1 MSFFYAFTI
10 GIKSLLLIIKKCII
24 IYTVRKAIKQ
34 KRQKFMELERLQK
47 YIARCGVTSR
57 RKAEE
62 LILAGRVKVNGA
74 KVTELGTRVNPDKDA
89 VTVDNKK
96 ISEVNKY
103 IYIKLYKP
111 EGYVTTVS
119 DQFDRK
125 TVLDLIDIKERIY
138 PIGRLDYNTSGLLL
152 LTNDGELANRL
163 MHPKYHIYKTYVAE
177 IEGQI
182 SQESINELKTGVVI
196 DNYRTAPAKVNLL
209 KYKDSRSLVQIS
221 IYEGK
226 NRQVRKMF
234 DAVEHKVIKLKRI
247 SFGEVSLGDLKT
259 GSWKNLSNGEIKFLK
274 RNQEG

>member
-1 MSFFYAFTI
+1 
-10 GIKSLLLIIKKCII
+10 
-24 IYTVRKAIKQ
+24 
-34 KRQKFMELERLQK
+34 MELERLQK
-47 YIARCGVTSR
+47 YIARSGVTSR

-62 LILAGRVKVNGA
+62 LILAGHVMVNGI
-74 KVTELGTRVNPDKDA
+74 KITELGTKIDPIKDI

-96 ISEVNKY
+96 ITEVNKF

-111 EGYVTTVS
+111 EGYVTTVK

-152 LTNDGELANRL
+152 LTNDGELANKL

-182 SQESINELKTGVVI
+182 SDTSINRLINGVVI
-196 DNYRTAPAKVNLL
+196 EDYKTAPAKAKLL
-209 KYKDSRSLVQIS
+209 KYNNNKSLVQVS

-234 DAVEHKVIKLKRI
+234 DAIGHSVRSLKRI
-247 SFGEVSLGDLKT
+247 SFGEINLGELKI
-259 GSWKNLSNGEIKFLK
+259 GSWENLSKEEIQFLK
-274 RNQEG
+274 MNQED

>member
-1 MSFFYAFTI
+1 
-10 GIKSLLLIIKKCII
+10 
-24 IYTVRKAIKQ
+24 
-34 KRQKFMELERLQK
+34 MELERLQK
-47 YIARCGVTSR
+47 YIARSGVTSR

-62 LILAGRVKVNGA
+62 LIITGHVMVNGI
-74 KVTELGTRVNPDKDA
+74 KITELGTKVDPDKDI

-96 ISEVNKY
+96 ITEVKTF

-111 EGYVTTVS
+111 EGYVTTVK

-152 LTNDGELANRL
+152 LTNDGELANKL

-182 SQESINELKTGVVI
+182 SDISIHRLKDGVEI
-196 DNYRTAPAKVNLL
+196 DDYKTAPAKVKLL
-209 KYKDSRSLVQIS
+209 KYNYNKSLVQVS

-234 DAVEHKVIKLKRI
+234 DVIGHNVKSLKRI
-247 SFGEVSLGDLKT
+247 SFGEINLGELKIGSWRNLSIEEIQFLKT
-259 GSWKNLSNGEIKFLK
+259 
-274 RNQEG
+274 NQDD

>member
-1 MSFFYAFTI
+1 
-10 GIKSLLLIIKKCII
+10 
-24 IYTVRKAIKQ
+24 
-34 KRQKFMELERLQK
+34 MEQERLQK
-47 YIARCGVTSR
+47 YIARSGVTSR

-62 LILAGRVKVNGA
+62 LILNGHVKVNGI
-74 KVTELGTRVNPDKDA
+74 KVTELGTKVDPDKDI

-111 EGYVTTVS
+111 EGYVTTVR

-163 MHPKYHIYKTYVAE
+163 MHPKYHIYKTYIAE
-177 IEGQI
+177 AEGKI
-182 SQESINELKTGVVI
+182 SEEAINKLKTGVVI
-196 DNYRTAPAKVNLL
+196 DGCKTAPAKVNLL
-209 KYKDSRSLVQIS
+209 EYKNNKSVVQIS

-234 DAVEHKVIKLKRI
+234 KAVGHNVIKLKRV
-247 SFGEVSLGDLKT
+247 SFGEISLGDLKT
-259 GSWKNLSNGEIKFLK
+259 GSWKNLSNAEILFLK
-274 RNQEG
+274 GNQEG